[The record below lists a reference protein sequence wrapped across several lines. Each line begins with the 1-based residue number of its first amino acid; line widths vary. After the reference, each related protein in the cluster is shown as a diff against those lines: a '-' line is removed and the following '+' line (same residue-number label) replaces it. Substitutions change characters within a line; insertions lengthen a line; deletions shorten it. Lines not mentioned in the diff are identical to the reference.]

1 MLRVRTLG
9 GAKDATGSPRR
20 NRDLAAREFAVTADR
35 TVGRRGGFSDL
46 CRDPAETKPHSV
58 AELAGPDAT
67 TVVLLRAVRPG
78 FAAIRPPH
86 LDSPAA
92 AGIANKGDE

>member
-1 MLRVRTLG
+1 
-9 GAKDATGSPRR
+9 
-20 NRDLAAREFAVTADR
+20 
-35 TVGRRGGFSDL
+35 
-46 CRDPAETKPHSV
+46 V

-78 FAAIRPPH
+78 FAAIRPRH
-86 LDSPAA
+86 LDRPAA